1 MKSFRTEEYKNS
13 PLYQNNPGNLPNKG
27 EDWGGKVLKAQRK
40 GNAKYEEFM
49 TVEYGLRALMIN
61 IRTIM
66 DKGGKNTIADFARRF
81 YPAASTNK
89 YLLYEKTLTKAFGID
104 NHKRIT
110 AFTKDFYIK
119 MAKIVASIEMG
130 AAESLI
136 PADAYDT
143 AYVYMGINMTSGGNP
158 VLPAPAKPII
168 PLPAKPNTP
177 APTKPSTPAP
187 TKPSTPA
194 PTKPSTPAPTK
205 PSTPAPTKP
214 STPAPTK
221 PSTPAP
227 TKPSNPAPN
236 NGGSTNTGGGNTNT
250 GGGTSNLNQDGYT
263 PAPAPAPS
271 GNGNATNWLLW
282 GGLAVALGTG
292 GYLIYSYYAKPKGKK
307 K

>member
-168 PLPAKPNTP
+168 PLPAKP
-177 APTKPSTPAP
+177 STPAP
-187 TKPSTPA
+187 TKPSM
-194 PTKPSTPAPTK
+194 
-205 PSTPAPTKP
+205 PAPTKP

-236 NGGSTNTGGGNTNT
+236 NGSNTNT
-250 GGGTSNLNQDGYT
+250 GGGTSNFNQGGYT
-263 PAPAPAPS
+263 PAPS
-271 GNGNATNWLLW
+271 ENGNATNWLLW

>member
-205 PSTPAPTKP
+205 PS
-214 STPAPTK
+214 
-221 PSTPAP
+221 
-227 TKPSNPAPN
+227 NPAPN
-236 NGGSTNTGGGNTNT
+236 NGGNTNTGGGNTNT
-250 GGGTSNLNQDGYT
+250 GGDTSNLNQGGYT

>member
-1 MKSFRTEEYKNS
+1 MKTFRTEEYKNS

-40 GNAKYEEFM
+40 GNAKYEEFL
-49 TVEYGLRALMIN
+49 TIEYGLRALMIN

-66 DKGGKNTIADFARRF
+66 DKGGKNTIADFSRRF
-81 YPAASTNK
+81 YPSLSTKK
-89 YLLYEKTLTKAFGID
+89 YLLYENTLTKAFGID

-136 PADAYDT
+136 PAEAYET
-143 AYVYMGINMTSGGNP
+143 AFALMGTNMTSGGNP

-168 PLPAKPNTP
+168 PLPAKPSMP
-177 APTKPSTPAP
+177 APAN
-187 TKPSTPA
+187 
-194 PTKPSTPAPTK
+194 

-227 TKPSNPAPN
+227 TKPSNPTPN
-236 NGGSTNTGGGNTNT
+236 NGGYTDT

-263 PAPAPAPS
+263 PAPAPALS

>member
-1 MKSFRTEEYKNS
+1 
-13 PLYQNNPGNLPNKG
+13 
-27 EDWGGKVLKAQRK
+27 
-40 GNAKYEEFM
+40 
-49 TVEYGLRALMIN
+49 MIN

-66 DKGGKNTIADFARRF
+66 DKGGKNTIADFSRRF
-81 YPAASTNK
+81 YPALSTKK
-89 YLLYEKTLTKAFGID
+89 YLLYENTLTKAFGID

-136 PADAYDT
+136 PAEAYET
-143 AYVYMGINMTSGGNP
+143 AFALMGTNMTSGGNP

-168 PLPAKPNTP
+168 PLPAKPNMP
-177 APTKPSTPAP
+177 APAN
-187 TKPSTPA
+187 
-194 PTKPSTPAPTK
+194 PSTPAPTK

-236 NGGSTNTGGGNTNT
+236 NGGYTDTGSGS
-250 GGGTSNLNQDGYT
+250 SNLNQDGYA

-271 GNGNATNWLLW
+271 RNGNATNWLLW

>member
-205 PSTPAPTKP
+205 PS
-214 STPAPTK
+214 
-221 PSTPAP
+221 
-227 TKPSNPAPN
+227 NPAPN

-263 PAPAPAPS
+263 PAPAPS

>member
-1 MKSFRTEEYKNS
+1 MKTFRTEEYKNS

-40 GNAKYEEFM
+40 GNAKYEEFL
-49 TVEYGLRALMIN
+49 TIEYGLRALMIN

-66 DKGGKNTIADFARRF
+66 DKGGKNTIADFSRRF
-81 YPAASTNK
+81 YPALSTKK
-89 YLLYEKTLTKAFGID
+89 YLLYENTLTKAFGID

-136 PADAYDT
+136 SAEAYET
-143 AYVYMGINMTSGGNP
+143 AFTLMGTNMTSGGNP

-168 PLPAKPNTP
+168 PLPAKPNMP
-177 APTKPSTPAP
+177 APAN
-187 TKPSTPA
+187 
-194 PTKPSTPAPTK
+194 

-236 NGGSTNTGGGNTNT
+236 NGGYTDT

-263 PAPAPAPS
+263 PAPAPS

-282 GGLAVALGTG
+282 GGLAVALGAG
-292 GYLIYSYYAKPKGKK
+292 GYLFYSHYNKK
-307 K
+307 KK

>member
-205 PSTPAPTKP
+205 PS
-214 STPAPTK
+214 
-221 PSTPAP
+221 
-227 TKPSNPAPN
+227 NPAPN
-236 NGGSTNTGGGNTNT
+236 NGGNTNTGGGNTNT

>member
-136 PADAYDT
+136 PADAYET
-143 AYVYMGINMTSGGNP
+143 AYAYMGINMTSGGNP

-214 STPAPTK
+214 S
-221 PSTPAP
+221 
-227 TKPSNPAPN
+227 NPAPN

-250 GGGTSNLNQDGYT
+250 GGGTSNLNQGGYT

-292 GYLIYSYYAKPKGKK
+292 GYLIYSYYANPKGKK

>member
-1 MKSFRTEEYKNS
+1 MKTFRTEEYKNS

-27 EDWGGKVLKAQRK
+27 EDWGGKVPKTHRI
-40 GNAKYEEFM
+40 GNAKYEEFIA
-49 TVEYGLRALMIN
+49 VEYGLRALMIN

-66 DKGGKNTIADFARRF
+66 EKGGKNTIADFARRF
-81 YPAASTNK
+81 YPAASTK
-89 YLLYEKTLTKAFGID
+89 KVALYESTLTKAFGID

-187 TKPSTPA
+187 TN
-194 PTKPSTPAPTK
+194 

-236 NGGSTNTGGGNTNT
+236 NGGNTNTGGGNTNT
-250 GGGTSNLNQDGYT
+250 GGGTSNLNQGGYT

>member
-168 PLPAKPNTP
+168 PLPAKP
-177 APTKPSTPAP
+177 STP
-187 TKPSTPA
+187 T

-236 NGGSTNTGGGNTNT
+236 NGGNTNTGGGNTNT
-250 GGGTSNLNQDGYT
+250 GGGTSNLNQGGYT

-292 GYLIYSYYAKPKGKK
+292 GYLIYSYYANPKGKK

>member
-1 MKSFRTEEYKNS
+1 
-13 PLYQNNPGNLPNKG
+13 
-27 EDWGGKVLKAQRK
+27 
-40 GNAKYEEFM
+40 
-49 TVEYGLRALMIN
+49 
-61 IRTIM
+61 
-66 DKGGKNTIADFARRF
+66 
-81 YPAASTNK
+81 
-89 YLLYEKTLTKAFGID
+89 
-104 NHKRIT
+104 
-110 AFTKDFYIK
+110 

-143 AYVYMGINMTSGGNP
+143 AYAYMGINMTSGGNP

-168 PLPAKPNTP
+168 PLPAKP
-177 APTKPSTPAP
+177 STPAP
-187 TKPSTPA
+187 TN
-194 PTKPSTPAPTK
+194 
-205 PSTPAPTKP
+205 P

-236 NGGSTNTGGGNTNT
+236 NGDNTNT

-263 PAPAPAPS
+263 PAPA

-282 GGLAVALGTG
+282 GGLAIALGTG

>member
-1 MKSFRTEEYKNS
+1 MKTFRTEEYKNS

-27 EDWGGKVLKAQRK
+27 EDWGGKVPKTHRI
-40 GNAKYEEFM
+40 GNAKYEEFIA
-49 TVEYGLRALMIN
+49 VEYGLRALMIN

-66 DKGGKNTIADFARRF
+66 EKGGKNTIADFARRF
-81 YPAASTNK
+81 YPAASTK
-89 YLLYEKTLTKAFGID
+89 KVALYESTLTKAFGID

-119 MAKIVASIEMG
+119 MAKIVATIEMG
-130 AAESLI
+130 AAESRI

-143 AYVYMGINMTSGGNP
+143 AYAYMGINMTSGGNP

-168 PLPAKPNTP
+168 PLPAKPSTP
-177 APTKPSTPAP
+177 APTNPSTPTPTNPSTPAP

-194 PTKPSTPAPTK
+194 PTNPSM
-205 PSTPAPTKP
+205 PAPTKP

-236 NGGSTNTGGGNTNT
+236 NGSNTNT
-250 GGGTSNLNQDGYT
+250 GGGTSNFNQGGYT
-263 PAPAPAPS
+263 PTPS
-271 GNGNATNWLLW
+271 ENANATNWLLW

-292 GYLIYSYYAKPKGKK
+292 GYLIYSYYTKPKGKK

>member
-1 MKSFRTEEYKNS
+1 MKTFRTEEYKNS

-27 EDWGGKVLKAQRK
+27 EDWGGKVPKTHRI
-40 GNAKYEEFM
+40 GNAKYEEFIA
-49 TVEYGLRALMIN
+49 VEYGLRALMIN

-110 AFTKDFYIK
+110 AFTKEFYIK
-119 MAKIVASIEMG
+119 MAKAVATIEMG
-130 AAESLI
+130 AAESRI
-136 PADAYDT
+136 PADAYET
-143 AYVYMGINMTSGGNP
+143 AYAYMGINMTSGGNP

-168 PLPAKPNTP
+168 PLPAKP
-177 APTKPSTPAP
+177 STPAP
-187 TKPSTPA
+187 TN
-194 PTKPSTPAPTK
+194 
-205 PSTPAPTKP
+205 P

-236 NGGSTNTGGGNTNT
+236 NGGSTNTGGG
-250 GGGTSNLNQDGYT
+250 TSNLNQGGYT
-263 PAPAPAPS
+263 PAPAPS

>member
-214 STPAPTK
+214 S
-221 PSTPAP
+221 
-227 TKPSNPAPN
+227 NPAPN
-236 NGGSTNTGGGNTNT
+236 NGGYTDT
-250 GGGTSNLNQDGYT
+250 GGGTSNLNQGGYT

>member
-143 AYVYMGINMTSGGNP
+143 AYAYMGINMTSGGNP

-187 TKPSTPA
+187 TNPSTPA
-194 PTKPSTPAPTK
+194 PTKPN
-205 PSTPAPTKP
+205 
-214 STPAPTK
+214 TPAPTK

-236 NGGSTNTGGGNTNT
+236 NGGNTNTGGGNTNT
-250 GGGTSNLNQDGYT
+250 GGGTSNLNQGGYT

-292 GYLIYSYYAKPKGKK
+292 GYLIYSYYANPKGKK

>member
-1 MKSFRTEEYKNS
+1 MKTFRTEEYKNS

-27 EDWGGKVLKAQRK
+27 EDWGGKVPKTHRI
-40 GNAKYEEFM
+40 GNAKYEEFIA
-49 TVEYGLRALMIN
+49 VEYGLRALMIN

-66 DKGGKNTIADFARRF
+66 EKGGKNTIADFARRF
-81 YPAASTNK
+81 YPAASTK
-89 YLLYEKTLTKAFGID
+89 KVALYESTLTKAFGID

-119 MAKIVASIEMG
+119 MAKIVATIEMG
-130 AAESLI
+130 AAESRI

-143 AYVYMGINMTSGGNP
+143 AYAYMGINMTSGGNP

-168 PLPAKPNTP
+168 PLPAKPSTP
-177 APTKPSTPAP
+177 APTNPSTPTPTNPSTPAP

-194 PTKPSTPAPTK
+194 PTNPSM
-205 PSTPAPTKP
+205 PAPTKP

-236 NGGSTNTGGGNTNT
+236 NGSNTNT
-250 GGGTSNLNQDGYT
+250 GGGTSNFNQGGYT
-263 PAPAPAPS
+263 PTPS
-271 GNGNATNWLLW
+271 ENGNATNWLLW

>member
-214 STPAPTK
+214 S
-221 PSTPAP
+221 
-227 TKPSNPAPN
+227 NPAPN
-236 NGGSTNTGGGNTNT
+236 NGGNTNTGGGNTNT
-250 GGGTSNLNQDGYT
+250 GGGTSNLNQGGYT

>member
-1 MKSFRTEEYKNS
+1 MKTFRTEEYKNS

-40 GNAKYEEFM
+40 GNAKYEEFL
-49 TVEYGLRALMIN
+49 TIEYGLRALMIN

-66 DKGGKNTIADFARRF
+66 DKGGKNTIADFSRRF
-81 YPAASTNK
+81 YPSLSTKK
-89 YLLYEKTLTKAFGID
+89 YLLYENTLTKAFGID

-136 PADAYDT
+136 PAEAYET
-143 AYVYMGINMTSGGNP
+143 AFALMGTNMTSGGNP

-168 PLPAKPNTP
+168 PLPAKPSMP
-177 APTKPSTPAP
+177 APAN
-187 TKPSTPA
+187 
-194 PTKPSTPAPTK
+194 

-236 NGGSTNTGGGNTNT
+236 NGGYTDTGSGS
-250 GGGTSNLNQDGYT
+250 SNLNQDGYT

>member
-1 MKSFRTEEYKNS
+1 MKTFRTEEYKNS

-177 APTKPSTPAP
+177 APTKPN
-187 TKPSTPA
+187 
-194 PTKPSTPAPTK
+194 
-205 PSTPAPTKP
+205 TPAPTKP

-227 TKPSNPAPN
+227 TKPSNTAPN

-263 PAPAPAPS
+263 PAPAPS

>member
-1 MKSFRTEEYKNS
+1 MKTFRTEEYKNS

-110 AFTKDFYIK
+110 AFTKEFYIK
-119 MAKIVASIEMG
+119 MAKAVATIEMG
-130 AAESLI
+130 AAESRI

-143 AYVYMGINMTSGGNP
+143 AYAYMGINMTSGGNP

-168 PLPAKPNTP
+168 PLPAKP
-177 APTKPSTPAP
+177 STPAP
-187 TKPSTPA
+187 TNPSTP
-194 PTKPSTPAPTK
+194 PPTK

-236 NGGSTNTGGGNTNT
+236 NGGNTNT
-250 GGGTSNLNQDGYT
+250 GGGTSNLNQGGYT
-263 PAPAPAPS
+263 PAPAPS

>member
-214 STPAPTK
+214 S
-221 PSTPAP
+221 
-227 TKPSNPAPN
+227 NPAPN
-236 NGGSTNTGGGNTNT
+236 NGGNTNTGGGNTNT
-250 GGGTSNLNQDGYT
+250 GGDTSNLNQGGYT
-263 PAPAPAPS
+263 PAPAPAPAPS

>member
-168 PLPAKPNTP
+168 PLPAKP
-177 APTKPSTPAP
+177 STPAP
-187 TKPSTPA
+187 TN
-194 PTKPSTPAPTK
+194 PSTPAPTK

-236 NGGSTNTGGGNTNT
+236 NGGNTNTGGGNTNT
-250 GGGTSNLNQDGYT
+250 GGGTSNLNQGGYT

>member
-1 MKSFRTEEYKNS
+1 MKTFRTEEYKNS

-40 GNAKYEEFM
+40 GNAKYEEFL
-49 TVEYGLRALMIN
+49 TIEYGLRALMIN

-66 DKGGKNTIADFARRF
+66 DKGGKNTIADFSRRF
-81 YPAASTNK
+81 YPALSTKK
-89 YLLYEKTLTKAFGID
+89 YLLYENTLTKAFGID

-136 PADAYDT
+136 PAEAYET
-143 AYVYMGINMTSGGNP
+143 AFALMGTNMTSGGNP

-168 PLPAKPNTP
+168 PLPAKPSTP
-177 APTKPSTPAP
+177 APTNPSTPAP
-187 TKPSTPA
+187 TN
-194 PTKPSTPAPTK
+194 
-205 PSTPAPTKP
+205 P

-236 NGGSTNTGGGNTNT
+236 NGGYTDTGSGS
-250 GGGTSNLNQDGYT
+250 SNLNQDGYT

>member
-1 MKSFRTEEYKNS
+1 MKTFRTEEYKNS

-27 EDWGGKVLKAQRK
+27 EDWGGKVPKTHRI
-40 GNAKYEEFM
+40 GNAKYEEFI

-66 DKGGKNTIADFARRF
+66 EKGGKNTIADFARRF
-81 YPAASTNK
+81 YPAANTK
-89 YLLYEKTLTKAFGID
+89 KVALYESTLTKAFGID

-110 AFTKDFYIK
+110 AFTKEFYIK
-119 MAKIVASIEMG
+119 MAKAVATIEMG
-130 AAESLI
+130 AAESRI

-143 AYVYMGINMTSGGNP
+143 AYAYMGINMTSGGNP

-168 PLPAKPNTP
+168 PLPAKP
-177 APTKPSTPAP
+177 STPAP
-187 TKPSTPA
+187 TNPSTP
-194 PTKPSTPAPTK
+194 P
-205 PSTPAPTKP
+205 PTKP

-236 NGGSTNTGGGNTNT
+236 NGDNTNT

-263 PAPAPAPS
+263 PAPAPS

>member
-1 MKSFRTEEYKNS
+1 MKTFRTEEYKNS

-27 EDWGGKVLKAQRK
+27 EDWGGKVLKTQRK
-40 GNAKYEEFM
+40 GNAKYEEFL
-49 TVEYGLRALMIN
+49 TIEYGLRALMIN

-66 DKGGKNTIADFARRF
+66 DKGGKNTIADFSRRF
-81 YPAASTNK
+81 YPALSTKK
-89 YLLYEKTLTKAFGID
+89 YLLYENTLTKAFGID
-104 NHKRIT
+104 NQKRIT

-136 PADAYDT
+136 PAEAYET
-143 AYVYMGINMTSGGNP
+143 AFTLMGTNMTSGGNP

-168 PLPAKPNTP
+168 PLPAKPNMP
-177 APTKPSTPAP
+177 APAN
-187 TKPSTPA
+187 
-194 PTKPSTPAPTK
+194 

-236 NGGSTNTGGGNTNT
+236 NGGYTDTGSGS
-250 GGGTSNLNQDGYT
+250 SNLNQDGYT

>member
-1 MKSFRTEEYKNS
+1 MKTFRTEEYKNS

-27 EDWGGKVLKAQRK
+27 EDWGGKVPKTHRI
-40 GNAKYEEFM
+40 GNAKYEEFI

-66 DKGGKNTIADFARRF
+66 EKGRKNTIADFARRF
-81 YPAASTNK
+81 YPAANTK
-89 YLLYEKTLTKAFGID
+89 KVALYESTLTKAFGID

-110 AFTKDFYIK
+110 AFTKEFYIK
-119 MAKIVASIEMG
+119 MAKAVATIEMG
-130 AAESLI
+130 AAESRI

-143 AYVYMGINMTSGGNP
+143 AYAYMGINMTSGGNP

-168 PLPAKPNTP
+168 PLPAKPSMP
-177 APTKPSTPAP
+177 APTN
-187 TKPSTPA
+187 
-194 PTKPSTPAPTK
+194 

-236 NGGSTNTGGGNTNT
+236 NGDNTNT

>member
-214 STPAPTK
+214 S
-221 PSTPAP
+221 
-227 TKPSNPAPN
+227 NPAPN
-236 NGGSTNTGGGNTNT
+236 NGGNTNTGGGNTNT
-250 GGGTSNLNQDGYT
+250 GGDTSNLNQGGYT

-292 GYLIYSYYAKPKGKK
+292 GYLIYSYYANPKGKK

>member
-40 GNAKYEEFM
+40 GNAKYEEFL
-49 TVEYGLRALMIN
+49 TIEYGLRALMIN

-66 DKGGKNTIADFARRF
+66 DKGGKNTIADFSRRF
-81 YPAASTNK
+81 YPALSTKK
-89 YLLYEKTLTKAFGID
+89 YLLYENTLTKAFGID

-187 TKPSTPA
+187 TKPSTP
-194 PTKPSTPAPTK
+194 T
-205 PSTPAPTKP
+205 PTKP

-236 NGGSTNTGGGNTNT
+236 NGGNTNTGGGNTNT
-250 GGGTSNLNQDGYT
+250 GGDTSNLNQGGYT

>member
-214 STPAPTK
+214 S
-221 PSTPAP
+221 
-227 TKPSNPAPN
+227 NPAPN
-236 NGGSTNTGGGNTNT
+236 NGGSTNT

-263 PAPAPAPS
+263 PAPAPS

-292 GYLIYSYYAKPKGKK
+292 GYLIYSYYANPKGKK

>member
-1 MKSFRTEEYKNS
+1 MKTFRTEEYKNS

-40 GNAKYEEFM
+40 GNAKYEEFL
-49 TVEYGLRALMIN
+49 TIEYGLRALMIN

-66 DKGGKNTIADFARRF
+66 DKGGKNTIADFSRRF
-81 YPAASTNK
+81 YPALSTKK
-89 YLLYEKTLTKAFGID
+89 YLLYENTLTKAFGID

-136 PADAYDT
+136 PAEAYET
-143 AYVYMGINMTSGGNP
+143 AFTLMGTNMTSGGNP

-168 PLPAKPNTP
+168 PLPAKPNMP
-177 APTKPSTPAP
+177 APANPSTPAP

-194 PTKPSTPAPTK
+194 PTKPSTPT
-205 PSTPAPTKP
+205 
-214 STPAPTK
+214 
-221 PSTPAP
+221 P

-236 NGGSTNTGGGNTNT
+236 NGGYTDTGSGS
-250 GGGTSNLNQDGYT
+250 SNLNQDDYT

>member
-168 PLPAKPNTP
+168 PLPA
-177 APTKPSTPAP
+177 
-187 TKPSTPA
+187 
-194 PTKPSTPAPTK
+194 
-205 PSTPAPTKP
+205 
-214 STPAPTK
+214 
-221 PSTPAP
+221 
-227 TKPSNPAPN
+227 
-236 NGGSTNTGGGNTNT
+236 
-250 GGGTSNLNQDGYT
+250 
-263 PAPAPAPS
+263 
-271 GNGNATNWLLW
+271 
-282 GGLAVALGTG
+282 
-292 GYLIYSYYAKPKGKK
+292 
-307 K
+307 

>member
-1 MKSFRTEEYKNS
+1 MKTFRTEEYKNS

-40 GNAKYEEFM
+40 GNAKYEEFL
-49 TVEYGLRALMIN
+49 TIEYGLRALMIN

-66 DKGGKNTIADFARRF
+66 DKGGKNTIADFSRRF
-81 YPAASTNK
+81 YPALSTKK
-89 YLLYEKTLTKAFGID
+89 YLLYENTLTKAFGID

-136 PADAYDT
+136 PAEAYET
-143 AYVYMGINMTSGGNP
+143 AFALMGTNMTSGGNP

-168 PLPAKPNTP
+168 PLPAKPSMP
-177 APTKPSTPAP
+177 APAN
-187 TKPSTPA
+187 
-194 PTKPSTPAPTK
+194 

-227 TKPSNPAPN
+227 TKPSNPTPN
-236 NGGSTNTGGGNTNT
+236 NGGYTDTE
-250 GGGTSNLNQDGYT
+250 GGTSNLNQDGYT
-263 PAPAPAPS
+263 PAPS

>member
-187 TKPSTPA
+187 TKPSTP
-194 PTKPSTPAPTK
+194 T
-205 PSTPAPTKP
+205 PTKP

-236 NGGSTNTGGGNTNT
+236 NGGNTNT
-250 GGGTSNLNQDGYT
+250 GGDTSNLNQGGYT

>member
-214 STPAPTK
+214 S
-221 PSTPAP
+221 
-227 TKPSNPAPN
+227 NPAPN
-236 NGGSTNTGGGNTNT
+236 NGGSTNTGGGP
-250 GGGTSNLNQDGYT
+250 SNLNQDGYT

>member
-1 MKSFRTEEYKNS
+1 MKTFRTEEYKNS

-40 GNAKYEEFM
+40 GNAKYEEFL
-49 TVEYGLRALMIN
+49 TIEYGLRALMIN

-66 DKGGKNTIADFARRF
+66 DKGGKNTIADFSRRF
-81 YPAASTNK
+81 YPALSTKK
-89 YLLYEKTLTKAFGID
+89 YLLYENTLTKAFGID

-136 PADAYDT
+136 PAEAYET
-143 AYVYMGINMTSGGNP
+143 AFALMGTNMTSGGNP

-168 PLPAKPNTP
+168 PLPAKPNMP
-177 APTKPSTPAP
+177 APAN
-187 TKPSTPA
+187 
-194 PTKPSTPAPTK
+194 

-236 NGGSTNTGGGNTNT
+236 NGGYTDTGSGS
-250 GGGTSNLNQDGYT
+250 SNLNQDGYT

>member
-187 TKPSTPA
+187 TN
-194 PTKPSTPAPTK
+194 

-236 NGGSTNTGGGNTNT
+236 NGGNTNTGGGNTNT
-250 GGGTSNLNQDGYT
+250 GGGTSNLNQGGYT

>member
-1 MKSFRTEEYKNS
+1 
-13 PLYQNNPGNLPNKG
+13 
-27 EDWGGKVLKAQRK
+27 
-40 GNAKYEEFM
+40 
-49 TVEYGLRALMIN
+49 
-61 IRTIM
+61 
-66 DKGGKNTIADFARRF
+66 
-81 YPAASTNK
+81 
-89 YLLYEKTLTKAFGID
+89 
-104 NHKRIT
+104 
-110 AFTKDFYIK
+110 
-119 MAKIVASIEMG
+119 MG

-214 STPAPTK
+214 S
-221 PSTPAP
+221 
-227 TKPSNPAPN
+227 NPAPN
-236 NGGSTNTGGGNTNT
+236 NGGNTNTGGGNTNT
-250 GGGTSNLNQDGYT
+250 GGDTSNLNQGGYT

-271 GNGNATNWLLW
+271 GNATNWLLW

-292 GYLIYSYYAKPKGKK
+292 GYLIYSYYANPKGKK

>member
-214 STPAPTK
+214 STPAP
-221 PSTPAP
+221 
-227 TKPSNPAPN
+227 N
-236 NGGSTNTGGGNTNT
+236 NGGNTNTGGGNTNT
-250 GGGTSNLNQDGYT
+250 GGDTSNLNQGGYT

>member
-1 MKSFRTEEYKNS
+1 MKTFRTEEYKNS

-40 GNAKYEEFM
+40 GNAKYEEFL
-49 TVEYGLRALMIN
+49 TIEYGLRALMIN

-66 DKGGKNTIADFARRF
+66 DKGGKNTIADFSRRF
-81 YPAASTNK
+81 YPALSTKK
-89 YLLYEKTLTKAFGID
+89 YLLYENTLTKAFGID

-136 PADAYDT
+136 PAEAYET
-143 AYVYMGINMTSGGNP
+143 AFTLMGTNMTSGGNP

-168 PLPAKPNTP
+168 PLPAKPNMP
-177 APTKPSTPAP
+177 APAN
-187 TKPSTPA
+187 
-194 PTKPSTPAPTK
+194 

-236 NGGSTNTGGGNTNT
+236 NGGYTDTGSGS
-250 GGGTSNLNQDGYT
+250 SNLNQDGYT